1 MFTNLHIYNTGRS
14 AADIVTISL
23 SVPQTWLLFR
33 HGVLL
38 PATFLLGQ
46 ESFKAL
52 HGTNLNAVYS
62 LLTGTGNTNIVGR
75 LFNKQPKCMLELVTT
90 IILSFAAREMSQLPT

>member
-1 MFTNLHIYNTGRS
+1 MFTNLHIYNTGGS

-52 HGTNLNAVYS
+52 HGPN
-62 LLTGTGNTNIVGR
+62 
-75 LFNKQPKCMLELVTT
+75 
-90 IILSFAAREMSQLPT
+90 